1 MLKRIQNT
9 LFEIKDALL
18 SDQKIRKLLY
28 YDNADAL
35 DLEDIPIPENPG
47 EVDVVDQYITLFPI
61 FDIENAENYSQNAI
75 INIEIDSGDKK
86 DLVIDGVLRVNIVVK
101 TDKWVLENNQ
111 IRPLELVNRAIKILD
126 NSKFSTSN
134 KLEFDSFVQL
144 IVSKKL
150 VGYSMLFSII
160 DGNGELNKF

>member
-1 MLKRIQNT
+1 M
-9 LFEIKDALL
+9 
-18 SDQKIRKLLY
+18 
-28 YDNADAL
+28 
-35 DLEDIPIPENPG
+35 
-47 EVDVVDQYITLFPI
+47 
-61 FDIENAENYSQNAI
+61 
-75 INIEIDSGDKK
+75 
-86 DLVIDGVLRVNIVVK
+86 LRVNIVVK

-111 IRPLELVNRAIKILD
+111 IRPLELVNRAIRILD